1 MNSTTLRA
9 EDYLRRIRSSSVY
22 NVAHKTPLEHA
33 PLLSK
38 LTGNDVWLKREDE
51 QPVFSFKLRGAYNM
65 MSRLSSEALSRGV
78 ITASAGNHAQGV
90 GLAAK
95 MLKAH
100 AVIVV
105 PCTTPQIKIEAIL
118 ALGAELIVFGDGY
131 DEAFEHAR
139 TLGAQRG
146 LTFVHPYD
154 HPDVIAGQGTI
165 GLEIVEQR
173 KGALD
178 AVFVPV
184 GGGGL
189 ISGIALAVKELR
201 PGTKVIGVEAEDCD
215 AMNRSLQAGHRVQ
228 LDRIGMLA
236 DGCAVRIVGE
246 ETFRIAREWVD
257 EIVTVSN
264 DEICGA
270 VKEVFEDCRAVVEPA
285 GALSYAGL
293 KSWAA
298 KENAENLSLVAVLSG
313 ANLNFERLRY
323 IAERAEVGEGHEGI
337 LAIEIPERPGSF
349 RELCADMG
357 ARNLTEFNYRMGDSR
372 AATVFAGV
380 QIRSARELDELVAV
394 LRAKGYRTFDLTAD
408 EVAKTHVRH
417 MVGGRSPDAEHER
430 LLHFDFPERAGALST
445 FLDRLGTRWNISLFH
460 YRNHGSDVG
469 RALVGI
475 QVPPESKADFERFLA
490 SVEYGWSDETSN
502 PAIRMFL
509 GG

>member
-1 MNSTTLRA
+1 
-9 EDYLRRIRSSSVY
+9 
-22 NVAHKTPLEHA
+22 
-33 PLLSK
+33 
-38 LTGNDVWLKREDE
+38 
-51 QPVFSFKLRGAYNM
+51 
-65 MSRLSSEALSRGV
+65 
-78 ITASAGNHAQGV
+78 
-90 GLAAK
+90 
-95 MLKAH
+95 
-100 AVIVV
+100 
-105 PCTTPQIKIEAIL
+105 
-118 ALGAELIVFGDGY
+118 
-131 DEAFEHAR
+131 
-139 TLGAQRG
+139 
-146 LTFVHPYD
+146 
-154 HPDVIAGQGTI
+154 
-165 GLEIVEQR
+165 
-173 KGALD
+173 
-178 AVFVPV
+178 
-184 GGGGL
+184 
-189 ISGIALAVKELR
+189 
-201 PGTKVIGVEAEDCD
+201 
-215 AMNRSLQAGHRVQ
+215 
-228 LDRIGMLA
+228 MLA

-264 DEICGA
+264 DEICAA

-293 KSWAA
+293 KAWSNRESAQG
-298 KENAENLSLVAVLSG
+298 LSLVAVLSG

-349 RELCADMG
+349 RALCADMG

-380 QIRSARELDELVAV
+380 QIRSTRELDELVAI
-394 LRAKGYRTFDLTAD
+394 LRAKGYRTVDLTAD

-475 QVPPESKADFERFLA
+475 QVPPESETDFERFLA
-490 SVEYGWSDETSN
+490 GVEYGWSDESSN